1 MKFETTYTELASIY
15 ASIAK
20 ADAKYQELLNAERAY
35 YDASRAYTESGYLQ
49 SKANEMSEAFDLR
62 DKAKK
67 ALLRTYSK
75 LVDLLGINR
84 NERYGEEAY
93 FLTQSKRCDG
103 SLLCFAKREA
113 LRLAKTL

>member
-20 ADAKYQELLNAERAY
+20 ADANYQELLNADRAY
-35 YDASRAYTESGYLQ
+35 NDASRAFDDSGYLL

-62 DKAKK
+62 DKARK

-84 NERYGEEAY
+84 DERYGEEAY
-93 FLTQSKRCDG
+93 FLSQSKRCDG
-103 SLLCFAKREA
+103 SFLCIAKREA

>member
-20 ADAKYQELLNAERAY
+20 ADAKYQEFLNANRAY
-35 YDASRAYTESGYLQ
+35 YDASCAYAASGFLL
-49 SKANEMSEAFDLR
+49 SKANEMSEAFALL

-67 ALLRTYSK
+67 ALLRSYSK

-84 NERYGEEAY
+84 NELYGDESY
-93 FLTQSKRCDG
+93 YLSQSKRCDD
-103 SLLCFAKREA
+103 SFLRIAKREA

>member
-35 YDASRAYTESGYLQ
+35 NDASRAYAESGYLL

-62 DKAKK
+62 DKAEK

-84 NERYGEEAY
+84 NELYGDESY
-93 FLTQSKRCDG
+93 ILTQSKRCDD
-103 SLLCFAKREA
+103 SFLRIAKREA

>member
-20 ADAKYQELLNAERAY
+20 ADAKYQELLNA
-35 YDASRAYTESGYLQ
+35 SRAYTDASDAYAASGYLM

-62 DKAKK
+62 DKAEK

-84 NERYGEEAY
+84 KERYGEEAY

-103 SLLCFAKREA
+103 SFLYIAKREA

>member
-1 MKFETTYTELASIY
+1 MKFETTYSELASIY
-15 ASIAK
+15 ATIAK
-20 ADAKYQELLNAERAY
+20 ADAKYQELLNADRAY
-35 YDASRAYTESGYLQ
+35 NDASEAFVVSGCLL

-75 LVDLLGINR
+75 LVDLLGINCS
-84 NERYGEEAY
+84 ERYGEEAY

-103 SLLCFAKREA
+103 AFLEIAKREA

>member
-20 ADAKYQELLNAERAY
+20 ADAQYQELLNADRAY
-35 YDASRAYTESGYLQ
+35 YDASRAYDDSGYLQ

-75 LVDLLGINR
+75 LVELLGINR
-84 NERYGEEAY
+84 KEIYVDEAY
-93 FLTQSKRCDG
+93 FLTQSKRCTG
-103 SLLCFAKREA
+103 SFLEIAKREA

>member
-20 ADAKYQELLNAERAY
+20 ADAKYQEYLNAELAY
-35 YDASRAYTESGYLQ
+35 NDASRAYAESGYLL
-49 SKANEMSEAFDLR
+49 SKANEMSKAFELR
-62 DKAKK
+62 DKAEK

-84 NERYGEEAY
+84 NERYGEEGY

-103 SLLCFAKREA
+103 SFLCIAKREA

>member
-20 ADAKYQELLNAERAY
+20 ADTQYQELLNAERAY
-35 YDASRAYTESGYLQ
+35 NEASDAFDDSGYLL

-62 DKAKK
+62 DKARK

-84 NERYGEEAY
+84 DERYGEEAY
-93 FLTQSKRCDG
+93 FLSQSKRCDG
-103 SLLCFAKREA
+103 SFLCIAKREA

>member
-1 MKFETTYTELASIY
+1 MKFETTYTELSSIY
-15 ASIAK
+15 ATIAK
-20 ADAKYQELLNAERAY
+20 ADAKYHELLNADRTY
-35 YDASRAYTESGYLQ
+35 YDASRAYDDSGYLL

-62 DKAKK
+62 EKAKK

-84 NERYGEEAY
+84 KELYGEEAY
-93 FLTQSKRCDG
+93 FLTQSKRCTG
-103 SLLCFAKREA
+103 SFLEIAKREA

>member
-35 YDASRAYTESGYLQ
+35 NEASRAYAESGYLL

-62 DKAKK
+62 DKAEK

-84 NERYGEEAY
+84 NERYGDEAY
-93 FLTQSKRCDG
+93 FLTQSKRCDD
-103 SLLCFAKREA
+103 SFLRIAKREA

>member
-15 ASIAK
+15 ATIAK
-20 ADAKYQELLNAERAY
+20 ADAQYQELLNADRAY
-35 YDASRAYTESGYLQ
+35 NDASLAFDDSGYLL

-62 DKAKK
+62 DKARK

-93 FLTQSKRCDG
+93 FLSQSKRCDG
-103 SLLCFAKREA
+103 SFLCIAKREA
-113 LRLAKTL
+113 LRLAKAL

>member
-20 ADAKYQELLNAERAY
+20 ADAKYQEFLNANRAY
-35 YDASRAYTESGYLQ
+35 YDVSCAYAASSFLL
-49 SKANEMSEAFDLR
+49 SKANEMSEAFNLR
-62 DKAKK
+62 DKAEK
-67 ALLRTYSK
+67 ALLRSYSK

-84 NERYGEEAY
+84 NELYGEEAY
-93 FLTQSKRCDG
+93 FLSQSKRCDD
-103 SLLCFAKREA
+103 SFLRIAKREA

>member
-1 MKFETTYTELASIY
+1 MKYEITYNELASIY
-15 ASIAK
+15 SSIAK
-20 ADAKYQELLNAERAY
+20 ADAKYQELLNASRTY
-35 YDASRAYTESGYLQ
+35 TDASDAYAASGYLL
-49 SKANEMSEAFDLR
+49 SKGMEMSRALELR
-62 DKAKK
+62 DKAEK

-84 NERYGEEAY
+84 KERYGEEAY

-103 SLLCFAKREA
+103 SFLYIAKREA

>member
-20 ADAKYQELLNAERAY
+20 ADAKHHELPNAERAY
-35 YDASRAYTESGYLQ
+35 NDASRAYAESGYLL

-62 DKAKK
+62 DKAEK

-84 NERYGEEAY
+84 NERYGDEAY
-93 FLTQSKRCDG
+93 FLSYSKRCTD
-103 SLLCFAKREA
+103 SFLYIAKREA

>member
-1 MKFETTYTELASIY
+1 MKFETTYTELSSIY

-20 ADAKYQELLNAERAY
+20 AEAKYQEFLNAESAY

-49 SKANEMSEAFDLR
+49 SKANEMNEAFDLR

-84 NERYGEEAY
+84 KELYGEESY
-93 FLTQSKRCDG
+93 FLNQSKRCTG
-103 SLLCFAKREA
+103 SFLEIAKREA

>member
-15 ASIAK
+15 ATIAK
-20 ADAKYQELLNAERAY
+20 ADAKYQELLNADRAY
-35 YDASRAYTESGYLQ
+35 NDASDALVASGFLL
-49 SKANEMSEAFDLR
+49 SKGYEMNEAFDRR
-62 DKAKK
+62 DKARK

-84 NERYGEEAY
+84 KELYGEEAY
-93 FLTQSKRCDG
+93 FLTQSKRCTG
-103 SLLCFAKREA
+103 SFLEIAKREA

>member
-20 ADAKYQELLNAERAY
+20 ADAKYQEYLNAELAY
-35 YDASRAYTESGYLQ
+35 NDASRAYAESGYLL

-62 DKAKK
+62 DKAEK

-84 NERYGEEAY
+84 NELYGDEAY
-93 FLTQSKRCDG
+93 FLSQSKRCDD
-103 SLLCFAKREA
+103 SFLYIAKREA

>member
-1 MKFETTYTELASIY
+1 MKFETTYTELANIY

-20 ADAKYQELLNAERAY
+20 ADAKYQEFLNANLAY
-35 YDASRAYTESGYLQ
+35 NEASRAYADSGYLL

-62 DKAKK
+62 DKAEK

-84 NERYGEEAY
+84 NERYGEEVY
-93 FLTQSKRCDG
+93 FLSYSKRCTG
-103 SLLCFAKREA
+103 SFLCIAKREA

>member
-20 ADAKYQELLNAERAY
+20 ADAKYQELLNADRAY
-35 YDASRAYTESGYLQ
+35 NEASSAFDASGYLL
-49 SKANEMSEAFDLR
+49 SKANEMSEAFYLR
-62 DKAKK
+62 DKARK

-93 FLTQSKRCDG
+93 FLSQSKRCTG
-103 SLLCFAKREA
+103 SFLEIAKREA

>member
-15 ASIAK
+15 ATIAK
-20 ADAKYQELLNAERAY
+20 ADAKYQELLNADRAY
-35 YDASRAYTESGYLQ
+35 NDASDALVASGFLL
-49 SKANEMSEAFDLR
+49 SKDNEISEALDLR
-62 DKAKK
+62 ENAKK

-93 FLTQSKRCDG
+93 FLTQSKRCTG
-103 SLLCFAKREA
+103 SFLEIAKREA

>member
-20 ADAKYQELLNAERAY
+20 ADAKYQEFLNANLVY
-35 YDASRAYTESGYLQ
+35 YDASSAYADSGFLL
-49 SKANEMSEAFDLR
+49 SKANEMSEAFYLR
-62 DKAKK
+62 EKAKK

-84 NERYGEEAY
+84 NELYGEEAY
-93 FLTQSKRCDG
+93 FLSHSKRCDD
-103 SLLCFAKREA
+103 SFLCIAKREA

>member
-35 YDASRAYTESGYLQ
+35 NDASRAYAESGYLL

-62 DKAKK
+62 DKAEK

-84 NERYGEEAY
+84 NERYGDEAY
-93 FLTQSKRCDG
+93 FLSYSKRCTD
-103 SLLCFAKREA
+103 SFLYIAKREA

>member
-35 YDASRAYTESGYLQ
+35 NEASSAYADSGFLL
-49 SKANEMSEAFDLR
+49 SKANEMSEAFCLR
-62 DKAKK
+62 EKAKK

-75 LVDLLGINR
+75 LVDLLGVNR
-84 NERYGEEAY
+84 NELYGDEAY
-93 FLTQSKRCDG
+93 ILAHSKRCDD
-103 SLLCFAKREA
+103 SFLRIAKREA

>member
-20 ADAKYQELLNAERAY
+20 ADANYQELLNADRAY
-35 YDASRAYTESGYLQ
+35 NDASRDFDDSGYLL

-62 DKAKK
+62 DKARK

-84 NERYGEEAY
+84 DEHYGEEAY
-93 FLTQSKRCDG
+93 FLSQSKRCDG
-103 SLLCFAKREA
+103 SFLCIAKREA